1 MTRRSLLVP
10 ALAVLA
16 ACSYYDNTLLKFSPD
31 DVGAA
36 GSTGMGTGGGSGTS
50 GQAGQGGSGGQGGGG
65 SGGASGA
72 GASGGAQG
80 GAAGSAGSGGESGAS
95 GSAGSAG
102 SAGTA
107 GSAGSA
113 GNAGSAGG
121 PLACNRV
128 TLPPRP
134 VGTAGSGGSAG
145 SGASGKAGASGMGA
159 GSAGTNG
166 GSAGVSGGGGVAGT
180 GTGAGGT
187 DGFPGF
193 PAEGLVFA
201 MRTLDFAEN
210 QKPEESTL
218 GFDLDGACT
227 CLDTQVETCTTLKPR
242 AALCDGPG
250 GRDNSFPRL
259 YKDLISFGFADS
271 STAITQDLDAGRYTI
286 LLRLQN
292 YNGLPDDN
300 DVKLSF
306 YVGGDCPS
314 PAWDGNDQ
322 WTVLSTS
329 VTDGDLDKPRVVDAS
344 AYVTGGVLVASIPT
358 FDENDDRVI
367 VQLNDKFAVA
377 LTGAVIVAK
386 IESLLGR
393 WRITQGTLS
402 GRWRDKDFFEYFST
416 FRAAL
421 EQPTQC
427 TDSVFY
433 PQIKSTFCNYAD
445 VSGSIGDVTGACSA
459 MSIATRFTAQVAGLG
474 AIQQVVPTPPST
486 CPPAT
491 NPATDSCSK

>member
-10 ALAVLA
+10 ALAMLA
-16 ACSYYDNTLLKFSPD
+16 ACSYYDNGLLKFSPEEPGEAGAGGS
-31 DVGAA
+31 GAA
-36 GSTGMGTGGGSGTS
+36 GGAGTGGSEAGRG
-50 GQAGQGGSGGQGGGG
+50 GQAGASAGAPTGGSAQGGGG
-65 SGGASGA
+65 AAVGGAAGANAGSAGVSGLGGSSGIGGNADGGAAGQSGGAS
-72 GASGGAQG
+72 
-80 GAAGSAGSGGESGAS
+80 
-95 GSAGSAG
+95 
-102 SAGTA
+102 
-107 GSAGSA
+107 
-113 GNAGSAGG
+113 GG

-134 VGTAGSGGSAG
+134 VATGGSGGSG
-145 SGASGKAGASGMGA
+145 SPGKAGASGAAAGNAGAPVGGNA
-159 GSAGTNG
+159 GSA
-166 GSAGVSGGGGVAGT
+166 GGGVAGS
-180 GTGAGGT
+180 GAGGT
-187 DGFPGF
+187 DGIPGF

-201 MRTLDFAEN
+201 MRTLDFNEN

-227 CLDTQVETCTTLKPR
+227 CLDTQAETCTTLKPR
-242 AALCDGPG
+242 PTLCDGPG

-259 YKDLISFGFADS
+259 YKDLITFGFADS
-271 STAITQDLDAGRYTI
+271 STAISQDLDSGRYTI
-286 LLRLQN
+286 LLRIEN

-314 PAWDGNDQ
+314 PSWNGKDQ

-329 VTDGDLDKPRVVDAS
+329 VTDGDLQKPRVKDAN

-358 FDENDDRVI
+358 FDENDDRVL
-367 VQLNDKFAVA
+367 VQLNEKFAVA

-386 IESLLGR
+386 IDTLLGR

-402 GRWRDKDFFEYFST
+402 GRWRDRDFFEYFST

-433 PQIKSTFCNYAD
+433 PQIKSTFCGYAD
-445 VSGSIGDVTGACSA
+445 VSGSIGDVTGACTA
-459 MSIATRFTAQVAGLG
+459 MSIATRFTAQVAELG
-474 AIQQVVPTPPST
+474 TIQQVVPTQPST
-486 CPPAT
+486 CPAAT
-491 NPATDSCSK
+491 NPANDSCSK